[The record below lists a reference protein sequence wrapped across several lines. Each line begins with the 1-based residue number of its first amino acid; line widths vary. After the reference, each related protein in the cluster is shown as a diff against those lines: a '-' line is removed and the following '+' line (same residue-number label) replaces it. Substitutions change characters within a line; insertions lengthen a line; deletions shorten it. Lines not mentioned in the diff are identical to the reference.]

1 MKKLEP
7 STAIFWHKFLKAIAD
22 SIIKLFIPLYILK
35 VTNDIRLSISYLSIY
50 SLFVLF
56 FMFILKKFIQKYG
69 VLAII
74 LHFLPIVATQS
85 ILSFCEINIWII
97 IACAGLMAL
106 TQALY
111 SIPLNLIFSLLDKK
125 TNVAK
130 FQVATNIGKLVF
142 TLLSGFLLSSEIKNS
157 FLWLS
162 IASSI
167 VYVLCVIPIL
177 SAYKPLKEKYEMV
190 SCEKPKTF
198 SERKIFSIFH
208 ISFGCFQTTM
218 DNVVPLFLYIN
229 NLSFK
234 SVTILLALIELI
246 KIGVNYFAKFLVGK
260 HLEKV
265 SCYSCAV
272 IYLLSVIGIIFI
284 KNSVILYTLSVLC
297 SICFPLTFVPMFKN
311 FCNKINA
318 EDCTI
323 TETTKRD
330 FDIFSLRPAYY
341 GSYFLGID
349 FYGCFALAIA
359 SIIVMVFAEN
369 KILTPKQ
376 IEPTKNLT
384 IDANAISEK

>member
-35 VTNDIRLSISYLSIY
+35 VTNDIRLSIGYLSIY

-142 TLLSGFLLSSEIKNS
+142 TLLSGFVLSSEIKNS
-157 FLWLS
+157 FLLLS
-162 IASSI
+162 IASSF

-177 SAYKPLKEKYEMV
+177 FAYKPLKEKYEM
-190 SCEKPKTF
+190 
-198 SERKIFSIFH
+198 
-208 ISFGCFQTTM
+208 Q
-218 DNVVPLFLYIN
+218 LYH
-229 NLSFK
+229 
-234 SVTILLALIELI
+234 V
-246 KIGVNYFAKFLVGK
+246 
-260 HLEKV
+260 
-265 SCYSCAV
+265 
-272 IYLLSVIGIIFI
+272 
-284 KNSVILYTLSVLC
+284 
-297 SICFPLTFVPMFKN
+297 
-311 FCNKINA
+311 
-318 EDCTI
+318 
-323 TETTKRD
+323 
-330 FDIFSLRPAYY
+330 
-341 GSYFLGID
+341 
-349 FYGCFALAIA
+349 
-359 SIIVMVFAEN
+359 
-369 KILTPKQ
+369 
-376 IEPTKNLT
+376 
-384 IDANAISEK
+384 